1 MILGLIAEAEKSGAR
16 LEASADILD
25 LSART
30 IIRWRK
36 KGNDDDRRK
45 GPSLPPSNKLSEEE
59 RIKIVDVA
67 NSASYRDLS
76 PKQIVPKL
84 ADQGTYIGS
93 ESTFYRVL
101 KEQNMLK
108 HRQSSKPAT
117 HKKPNEHAAKGPCQV
132 WSWDITYLHS
142 PVRGM
147 FFYLYMIV
155 DVWSRKIIA
164 ATVFDVESMELSAML
179 IANACSTH
187 NVKPDSLVL
196 HSDNG
201 GPMKGSTMLVT
212 LQSLGVVPS
221 FSRPMVSDDNPYS
234 EALFRTMKYRPCYPS
249 KPFDNLADAQTW
261 VDEFTSWYNTTHL
274 HSAIR
279 FVSPDDRH
287 YGREHSILAKR
298 QNIYNQARLLHPNR
312 WAKKTRNWNP
322 ILLVS
327 LNPATEKLAA

>member
-1 MILGLIAEAEKSGAR
+1 MILGLVAEAEKSGAR
-16 LEASADILD
+16 LEAAADILD

-36 KGNDDDRRK
+36 EGNDDDRRK

-59 RIKIVDVA
+59 RNKIVDVA
-67 NSASYRDLS
+67 NSALYRDLS

-84 ADQGTYIGS
+84 ADQGAYIGS

-117 HKKPNEHAAKGPCQV
+117 HKKPNEHAANGPCQV
-132 WSWDITYLHS
+132 WSWDITYLRS

-187 NVKPDSLVL
+187 NVQPDSLVL

-212 LQSLGVVPS
+212 LQNLGVVPS

-249 KPFDNLADAQTW
+249 KPFENLADAQAW
-261 VDEFTSWYNTTHL
+261 VDEFTSWYNTSHL

-279 FVSPDDRH
+279 FVAPDDRH
-287 YGREHSILAKR
+287 YRREHSILAKR
-298 QNIYNQARLLHPNR
+298 QLIYNQARLLHPNR

-322 ILLVS
+322 ILLVR
-327 LNPATEKLAA
+327 LNPAIEKIAA

>member
-1 MILGLIAEAEKSGAR
+1 
-16 LEASADILD
+16 
-25 LSART
+25 
-30 IIRWRK
+30 
-36 KGNDDDRRK
+36 
-45 GPSLPPSNKLSEEE
+45 
-59 RIKIVDVA
+59 
-67 NSASYRDLS
+67 
-76 PKQIVPKL
+76 
-84 ADQGTYIGS
+84 
-93 ESTFYRVL
+93 
-101 KEQNMLK
+101 MLK

-164 ATVFDVESMELSAML
+164 ATVFDMESMEFSAML

-249 KPFDNLADAQTW
+249 KPFENLADAQVW
-261 VDEFTSWYNTTHL
+261 VDEFTSWYNTRHL

-298 QNIYNQARLLHPNR
+298 QDIYNQARLLHPNR

-322 ILLVS
+322 ILLVR